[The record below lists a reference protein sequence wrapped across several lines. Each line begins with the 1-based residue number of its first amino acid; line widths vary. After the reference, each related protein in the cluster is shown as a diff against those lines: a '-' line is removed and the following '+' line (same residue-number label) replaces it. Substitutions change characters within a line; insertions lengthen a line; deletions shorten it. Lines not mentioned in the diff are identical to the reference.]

1 MNNMMLTALILYGN
15 AYLSGFCFRSWA
27 LALFFFAKDSCDSVP
42 EQELSWENQALVKYM
57 IFFMVVLLQR
67 EERI

>member
-1 MNNMMLTALILYGN
+1 MGLG
-15 AYLSGFCFRSWA
+15 S
-27 LALFFFAKDSCDSVP
+27 FFFVVKDSCDSVP